1 MEGCMMKRF
10 WKTKLPAFLLAVV
23 MVVGM
28 VPAAL
33 AADADISYKVDA
45 GEKVELKASSF
56 KTLFE
61 KKYSNFCALR
71 FTDTDGFDDYGRF
84 YTDNYNGKKTYLD
97 EEDIEDAYFYYSTKD
112 MTDED
117 TDFALSGLT
126 FDADDDAKSTT
137 LTMKFTLYGSN
148 WSSRVTG
155 TLELSVRR
163 DGSGDEDIVW
173 EIDPDEEISFDRRDF
188 RDLFEEEYSNFSYM
202 EFTDAEGL
210 DDYGALY
217 AYDRKNE
224 EVIRLREKN
233 VDDYKFYYTS
243 TETDYLISSLTF
255 CADKDADGKVVTLD
269 FTLYGKTKSQTVDGT
284 LVIKIGDVKETPKK
298 SDISYTAQPENE
310 TKFDPEDFNNFYQK
324 EYSGDVL
331 YIRFTGSDNL
341 KTSTGKLYYRYDS
354 RNEQSFTATDL
365 KDYYFYYDEDEL
377 PENDDRCFPLGDLS
391 FVAAKGFSGTVT
403 LDFTAYRSSSKKVT
417 GTLSITTEKSG
428 TTTVAVSS
436 VRYYTTSGTAV
447 QISGNDIA
455 RAYAKQ
461 YPGSTLQSVE
471 LLSVPAVGGLY
482 YDYYSSGRT
491 QLASTSGTVQAFY
504 VNPTGAQRDLNKLT
518 YVPSGTNYCAY
529 IAFTAKGTGNHAM
542 LGSIT
547 ISVTKSLVS
556 EIYGAT
562 PKNTAVTLPASS
574 FYNAVY
580 TATGKALNSI
590 QLLELPAAAVG
601 TVKLEDGTKADLST
615 KYTYADGT
623 KSIGKLRFIPAT
635 NYSGSVE
642 LPYMAYD
649 KDGTAIAAGKF
660 CLGVVSSVK
669 SFSDV
674 PSNSWCYKYVTEL
687 SDAGVIDG
695 YAGGTFK
702 EKNAI
707 TYGAALK
714 LIMLAAGYPEQ
725 TPTVSGSPFSG
736 YLAKARSEG
745 IITRSNVDLAEPITR
760 QQVAQ
765 IAAGAMKLTS
775 TAGAKN
781 FTDTDD
787 TSVLALNAA
796 GIVEGYFSNGVY
808 TFKPNA
814 TLTRGQVSA
823 IVWRMRNFNK

>member
-1 MEGCMMKRF
+1 MKRL
-10 WKTKLPAFLLAVV
+10 WKTQLPAFLLAIV

-33 AADADISYKVDA
+33 ATDVDIAYTVDA

-61 KKYSNFCALR
+61 KKYSNFCALS
-71 FTDTDGFDDYGRF
+71 FTDTDGFDDYGYF

-97 EEDIEDAYFYYSTKD
+97 EADMEDAYFYYSDKE
-112 MTDED
+112 MTNKN
-117 TDFALSGLT
+117 TDFSLSGLT
-126 FDADDDAKSTT
+126 FVADDDAKNTT
-137 LTMKFTLYGSN
+137 LTMRFTLYGSN
-148 WSSRVTG
+148 WNNRVNG
-155 TLELSVRR
+155 TLELNVKR
-163 DGSGDEDIVW
+163 DSSGDEEIVW

-202 EFTDAEGL
+202 EFTDVKGL

-217 AYDRKNE
+217 TYDRKNE
-224 EVIRLREKN
+224 EVIRLRKKD

-243 TETDYLISSLTF
+243 TDIDYLISSLTF
-255 CADKDADGKVVTLD
+255 CADKDADGKVVELD

-284 LVIKIGDVKETPKK
+284 LVIKIGNVKEAPKK
-298 SDISYTAQPENE
+298 SDISYAAQPEE
-310 TKFDPEDFNNFYQK
+310 AAQFDPEDFNSFYQK

-331 YIRFTGSDNL
+331 YVRFTGSDNL
-341 KTSTGKLYYRYDS
+341 KASTGKLYYRYDS
-354 RNEQSFTATDL
+354 RDEQSFTATDL

-377 PENDDRCFPLGDLS
+377 PEDDDRCFPLEDLS

-403 LDFTAYRSSSKKVT
+403 LDFTAYRSNSKKVT
-417 GTLSITTEKSG
+417 GTLSITSEKSA
-428 TTTVAVSS
+428 TTVAVSS
-436 VRYYTTSGTAV
+436 VRYFTTSGTAV
-447 QISGNDIA
+447 QINGNDIA

-471 LLSVPAVGGLY
+471 LLNVPTAGGLY

-491 QLASTSGTVQAFY
+491 QLTSTSGVGQAFY
-504 VNPTGAQRDLNKLT
+504 VNPSGAQQDLNKLT
-518 YVPSGTNYCAY
+518 YVPSGTNYCADV
-529 IAFTAKGTGNHAM
+529 IFTARGSGNHAM

-562 PKNTAVTLPASS
+562 PKNTAVTMPAGS

-580 TATGKALNSI
+580 IATGKALNSI
-590 QLLELPAAAVG
+590 QLMELPAAAAG
-601 TVKLEDGTKADLST
+601 TVKLADGTKADLST

-725 TPTVSGSPFSG
+725 APTVSGSPFSG

-745 IITRSNVDLAEPITR
+745 IITRSNVDLAKPITR

-823 IVWRMRNFNK
+823 IVWRMRNYKK

>member
-1 MEGCMMKRF
+1 MSRF

-33 AADADISYKVDA
+33 AADADITYKVNA

-97 EEDIEDAYFYYSTKD
+97 EEDMEDAYFYYSTKD

-155 TLELSVRR
+155 TLELNVKR

-173 EIDPDEEISFDRRDF
+173 EIDPDEEIAFDRRDF

-217 AYDRKNE
+217 TYDQENE
-224 EVIRLREKN
+224 EVIRLREDD
-233 VDDYKFYYTS
+233 VEDYKFYYTS
-243 TETDYLISSLTF
+243 TDMDYLISSLTF
-255 CADKDADGKVVTLD
+255 CADKDADGKVVTLA

-298 SDISYTAQPENE
+298 SDISYTAQPEEE

-365 KDYYFYYDEDEL
+365 KDYYFYYNEDDL
-377 PENDDRCFPLGDLS
+377 PEDDDRCFPLEDLS

-471 LLSVPAVGGLY
+471 LLSAPAVGGLY
-482 YDYYSSGRT
+482 YDYYSSGRV
-491 QLASTSGTVQAFY
+491 QLTGTSVTGQAFY
-504 VNPTGAQRDLNKLT
+504 ISPTGTQRDLNKLT

-601 TVKLEDGTKADLST
+601 TVKLADGTKADLST

-725 TPTVSGSPFSG
+725 APTVSGSPFSG

-745 IITRSNVDLAEPITR
+745 IITRSNVDLTKPITR

-781 FTDTDD
+781 FTDTSDD
-787 TSVLALNAA
+787 SVLALNAA
-796 GIVEGYFSNGVY
+796 GIVEGYFSGGTY

-823 IVWRMRNFNK
+823 IVWRMRNYNK

>member
-1 MEGCMMKRF
+1 MKRL

-28 VPAAL
+28 VPAAF
-33 AADADISYKVDA
+33 AASADITYKVDA

-71 FTDTDGFDDYGRF
+71 FTNTDGFDDYGRF

-97 EEDIEDAYFYYSTKD
+97 EADMEDAYFYYSTKD

-117 TDFALSGLT
+117 TDFSLSGLT
-126 FDADDDAKSTT
+126 FDADDDAKSAT
-137 LTMKFTLYGSN
+137 LSMKFTLYGSN
-148 WSSRVTG
+148 WSNRVTG
-155 TLELSVRR
+155 TLELNVKR

-188 RDLFEEEYSNFSYM
+188 RDLFEEEYSDFSHM

-217 AYDRKNE
+217 TYDRKNE
-224 EVIRLREKN
+224 EVIRLRKKN
-233 VDDYKFYYTS
+233 LDDYKFYYSS
-243 TETDYLISSLTF
+243 TDIDYLISSLTF

-298 SDISYTAQPENE
+298 SDISYAAQPEQE
-310 TKFDPEDFNNFYQK
+310 TKFDPEDFNSFYQK
-324 EYSGDVL
+324 EYSGDVI
-331 YIRFTGSDNL
+331 YVRFTGSDNL
-341 KTSTGKLYYRYDS
+341 KTSTGKLYYCYDS
-354 RNEQSFTATDL
+354 RSEQSFTASDL
-365 KDYYFYYDEDEL
+365 KNYYFYYDEDDL
-377 PENDDRCFPLGDLS
+377 PEDDDRCFPLEDLS

-403 LDFTAYRSSSKKVT
+403 LDFTAYRSSSRKVT
-417 GTLSITTEKSG
+417 GTLSITSEKG
-428 TTTVAVSS
+428 ATTVAVSS
-436 VRYYTTSGTAV
+436 VRYFTTSGTAV

-471 LLSVPAVGGLY
+471 LLNVPTAGGLY

-491 QLASTSGTVQAFY
+491 QLTSTSGVGQAFY
-504 VNPTGAQRDLNKLT
+504 VNPSGAQRDLNKLT
-518 YVPSGTNYCAY
+518 YVPSGTNYCADV
-529 IAFTAKGTGNHAM
+529 IFTAKGSGNHAM

-562 PKNTAVTLPASS
+562 PKNTAVTMPAGS
-574 FYNAVY
+574 FYNVVY
-580 TATGKALNSI
+580 TATGKAMSSI

-601 TVKLEDGTKADLST
+601 TVKLADGTKADLST

-635 NYSGSVE
+635 NYTGSVE

-695 YAGGTFK
+695 YADGTFK
-702 EKNAI
+702 EKDNI

-714 LIMLAAGYPEQ
+714 LIMLAAGYPVQ
-725 TPTVSGSPFSG
+725 AKTGQHYASG
-736 YLAKARSEG
+736 YLTKARADG
-745 IITRSNVDLAEPITR
+745 IITRSNVDLDGVITR

-765 IAAGAMKLTS
+765 LAAGAMKLTS

-781 FTDTDD
+781 FTDTNDA
-787 TSVLALNAA
+787 SVLALNAA

-814 TLTRGQVSA
+814 TLTRGQAAA
-823 IVWRMRNFNK
+823 IVWRMRNYNK